1 VKERIARMSETL
13 RELAEAAGLAPEYE
27 DARGEPQTIA
37 PETLEAV
44 LGRLGIPA
52 GSEQERKASLAR
64 LRGGGGDGLPPLIAA
79 DQGRPVALPGAAGRW
94 ELRLESGEVRGGALS
109 RGRLPPVDQAGYH
122 TLALGGR
129 ETTLAVAPAG
139 CHWPET
145 DGGRPWGIAAQIY
158 GLRRRG
164 DGGIGD
170 YTAVAEA
177 AEAAAADGAHA
188 LAISPVHAMF
198 AAEPGRA
205 SPYSPSNRLLLNGL
219 LCDPARRFGAE
230 RVAEAADALGQD
242 RAAWEDA
249 PLIDYPQMGTAKLAL
264 LRRLFDGLDSG
275 SETAAAFRAWREA
288 AGEDIENHAVFEV
301 LHDALRGPQ
310 GHPQHWRD
318 WGPHY
323 ADPAAS
329 AVARVRE
336 ERAPDVAFHAFLQ
349 WLAEDGLG
357 VAQARAEEAGMA
369 IGLVADLAVGVDGG
383 GSQAWASREDL
394 LTGLHMGAPPDI
406 YNAKGQDW
414 GLAALDPATLRR
426 SGFRAFLRM
435 LRASLRW
442 AGGIRIDHILGF
454 HRVWVV
460 PEGAPP
466 TEGAYLHFPLDDL
479 LRLVTLE
486 SRRHGAVV
494 IGEDLGTVP
503 GGLRKKLGQR
513 GILGM
518 SVLWFEQNKRGFLA
532 PEKWRPDSAAMS
544 TTHDLPTIAGWWSG
558 RDLDWKDKL
567 DLFPSPE
574 NAREARA
581 DRARGKKGLWRAMCR
596 SGAVSGAA
604 SGAMPPP
611 ENPPIDAALAHV
623 ASTASRLALA
633 PIEDLLGLREQP
645 NLPGTIDEHPN
656 WRRRLPE
663 GAHRLGEE
671 GSRTRLAAFRS
682 GRDIARPRPAPPAEV
697 EGE

>member
-1 VKERIARMSETL
+1 MPDTL

-27 DARGEPQTIA
+27 DARGECQTIA
-37 PETLEAV
+37 SETLEAV
-44 LGRLGIPA
+44 LDRLGVPA
-52 GSEQERKASLAR
+52 ASEEERRTSLAR
-64 LRGGGGDGLPPLIAA
+64 LRGGDGEDLPPLIVA
-79 DQGRPVALPGAAGRW
+79 DQGRPVALPGASGRW
-94 ELRLESGEVRGGALS
+94 ELRLESGRTLS
-109 RGRLPPVDQAGYH
+109 GTVARGRLPPVDEAGYH
-122 TLALGGR
+122 SLAVGGR
-129 ETTLAVAPAG
+129 EVTLAVAPAN
-139 CHWPET
+139 CHWPATE
-145 DGGRPWGIAAQIY
+145 GRRPWGIAAQIY

-177 AEAAAADGAHA
+177 AEAAAAQGADA

-198 AAEPGRA
+198 AADPGRA
-205 SPYSPSNRLLLNGL
+205 SPYSPSNRLMLNGL

-230 RVAEAADALGQD
+230 RVAEAAASLGQD

-249 PLIDYPQMGTAKLAL
+249 PLIDYPEMGAGKLAL
-264 LRRLFDGLDSG
+264 LRRLFDGMDPG
-275 SETAAAFRAWREA
+275 SETAAAFRAWRET
-288 AGEDIENHAVFEV
+288 AGEDVENHAVFEV

-318 WGPHY
+318 WGSDF
-323 ADPAAS
+323 ADPTAAG
-329 AVARVRE
+329 VARIRE
-336 ERAPDVAFHAFLQ
+336 ERAQDVAFHAFLQ
-349 WLAEDGLG
+349 WLAEDGLRA
-357 VAQARAEEAGMA
+357 AQGRAESAGMA
-369 IGLVADLAVGVDGG
+369 MGLVADLAVGVDGG
-383 GSQAWASREDL
+383 GSQAWASRDDL

-460 PEGAPP
+460 PEGALPA
-466 TEGAYLHFPLDDL
+466 EGAYLHFPLDDL

-486 SRRHGAVV
+486 SRRHDAVV

-503 GGLRKKLGQR
+503 GGLRKKLGHR

-558 RDLDWKDKL
+558 RDLDWKDEL

-574 NAREARA
+574 NAREARD
-581 DRARGKKGLWRAMCR
+581 DRARDKKGLWRAMCR
-596 SGAVSGAA
+596 SGAA
-604 SGAMPPP
+604 SGSMPPP
-611 ENPPIDAALAHV
+611 DSPPVDAALSHV
-623 ASTASRLALA
+623 GATACRLALA
-633 PIEDLLGLREQP
+633 PMEDLLGLREQP

-663 GAHRLGEE
+663 GAHRLGDE
-671 GSRTRLAAFRS
+671 GPRARLDAFRG
-682 GRDIARPRPAPPAEV
+682 GRAYPASPERM